1 MRSRTRKKKV
11 LIIAYNGYCGI
22 CGEKIKDNPT
32 IDHIIPKYL
41 GGKSTFDNL
50 QLAHYE
56 CNQNKRSEYI
66 KPKIFIKLSVKK
78 AILNEVL
85 CGKHYE
91 H

>member
-1 MRSRTRKKKV
+1 MHSRVRKKKV
-11 LIIAYNGYCGI
+11 LTIAYNCCCGI
-22 CGEKIKDNPT
+22 CGKKIEDNPT
-32 IDHIIPKYL
+32 IDHIIPKSL

-78 AILNEVL
+78 AILNDVL